1 MVNVMSRK
9 LQYHVIREHTLAKL
23 ETAVSDYLEDGW
35 VPAGGIATST
45 DLDGVKFYMQAMYEK
60 IRLLKS

>member
-9 LQYHVIREHTLAKL
+9 LKYHVIREYTLAKL
-23 ETAVSDYLEDGW
+23 ETKVSDYLEDGW
-35 VPAGGIATST
+35 VPAGGITTST

-60 IRLLKS
+60 NKAT